1 MKNNHNIE
9 QQLTQLPIA
18 SSHFLSCAPDVG
30 EPSPLTDGGQAS
42 GEQPTRYVDTADYQ
56 LLRTGLVA
64 RLAAAD
70 DQLLLTVENTGADLA
85 GKVTKAIQRRV
96 TLTEPITC
104 ADDALAFKSWP
115 KALRKTVAP
124 LLPKHTKFHVI
135 LTMAQDTAQAS
146 PDNAFPQ
153 LAEKLVAT
161 SRQTP
166 DTLDASGIQPQM
178 LVAEA
183 CRLIWREQLMTMLLN
198 EAGVRYSEE
207 RDYVHNMRVAI
218 RRARAAAKLYG
229 YFFPRKRL
237 RPYLHFLRETGRL
250 LGEVRNLDVTLA
262 KARRARTDETAGA
275 QVPKKWVKTWRAQR
289 KVAHEALLVWLDSR
303 EYSELLADF
312 QAFCTAPTTPL
323 KHDLDPATPQQV
335 RHVIP
340 MQIAEGFAAVRAY
353 ETLFETDTA
362 VAPELLH
369 NLRIDCKHLR
379 YNLEF
384 VRHLL
389 GPECEAMI
397 TRLKALQ
404 EILGELNDAV
414 IAQAL
419 VAESKETPD
428 TLVYQ
433 QVQVDLVEEV
443 RRQTPAALA
452 ELVNQESREQ
462 LGRALARL

>member
-1 MKNNHNIE
+1 
-9 QQLTQLPIA
+9 
-18 SSHFLSCAPDVG
+18 
-30 EPSPLTDGGQAS
+30 
-42 GEQPTRYVDTADYQ
+42 
-56 LLRTGLVA
+56 
-64 RLAAAD
+64 
-70 DQLLLTVENTGADLA
+70 
-85 GKVTKAIQRRV
+85 
-96 TLTEPITC
+96 
-104 ADDALAFKSWP
+104 
-115 KALRKTVAP
+115 
-124 LLPKHTKFHVI
+124 
-135 LTMAQDTAQAS
+135 
-146 PDNAFPQ
+146 
-153 LAEKLVAT
+153 
-161 SRQTP
+161 
-166 DTLDASGIQPQM
+166 M

-198 EAGVRYSEE
+198 EAGVRYSQE

-250 LGEVRNLDVTLA
+250 LGQVRNLDVTLA

-303 EYSELLADF
+303 EYSDLLADF
-312 QAFCTAPTTPL
+312 QAFCTAPTAPS
-323 KHDLDPATPQQV
+323 KHELDPAMPQQV

-353 ETLFETDTA
+353 ETLFETGTA

-404 EILGELNDAV
+404 EILGDLNDAV

-428 TLVYQ
+428 TLAYQ
-433 QVQVDLVEEV
+433 QVQVDLVEEL